1 VGRTTRGGIVEKS
14 REELRRRRS
23 REEEVVVIVVVKY
36 FIYVLN
42 IFLISRHEYRTIAL
56 SDVVV
61 VGATYVVF

>member
-1 VGRTTRGGIVEKS
+1 
-14 REELRRRRS
+14 LRRRRS

-42 IFLISRHEYRTIAL
+42 IFLISTHEYSTIAL